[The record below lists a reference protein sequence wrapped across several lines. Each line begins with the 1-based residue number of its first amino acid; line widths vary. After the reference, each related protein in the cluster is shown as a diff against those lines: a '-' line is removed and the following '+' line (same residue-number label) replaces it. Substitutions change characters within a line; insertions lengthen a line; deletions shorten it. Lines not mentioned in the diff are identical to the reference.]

1 MNRHVIFI
9 LLAFGLALS
18 REVMTAQISY
28 GGQPASFSLKEK
40 AAAVVPVVQMEHVS
54 NQQLMKAEP
63 KNGLRL
69 KPYKFAHTFN
79 VDVTPKNS
87 GTWTVASDGTKIW
100 RVKILSPGAYSL
112 NIIFDQFELPDH
124 AKLFIYSPD
133 HQKVMGAFTANN
145 ESGYGTFAVRP
156 LAGDEMVVEYDEP
169 ADAEFSGQLRITK
182 VNHDYKNAFGD
193 RPLGQA
199 GLCNVD
205 VYCTQAEKDY
215 IATQKQSEVRLII
228 TGNELCSGTM
238 VNNVAKDNTPYLIT
252 AGHCITSATDAEQTV
267 FYFNYES
274 PDCGQNLGSI
284 DGYVDQTV
292 SGSILR
298 ARSDSLDFALVE
310 MQTMPPAN
318 YRPYFSGW
326 NNSALPPSRTFVIHH
341 PNGDVKKISR
351 DYNAPGVGSFSTKY
365 ISNAFW
371 LIHRWDVGT
380 TEAGSSGSGLIIDNT
395 DHQLIGTLTGG
406 AATCADPVNDYFAML
421 NKQWSYY
428 SADTMQLA
436 VWLDPSGG
444 STFVNGWDPYGT
456 DPNRCELFSNVQY
469 GEKYVK
475 QKLSD
480 NSGYITGKNSLGITA
495 YAEKFDQS
503 TQAELQAVAI
513 AFSQA
518 ATSPISLGRYFN
530 LNVYDADPTT
540 GLPNNIIATQSVAI
554 SSLQDSSMNYIP
566 LTNPITTTGT
576 FYVGYDLD
584 YNNIQDSIAVFNA
597 PARDAVTNGVNT
609 AYAFYNGAW
618 VPFSQISSIGI
629 NTSLLIKAHACS
641 VLGLDVVDTNLHDK
655 QFEVYYPTGGLNNYV
670 YLQNNG
676 PEGNAVVS
684 IMDMMGRTLHQEVRY
699 LTNEPVKV
707 SIGNHNSGIYFIA
720 VKTDKVREV
729 MKVRLRTGR

>member
-9 LLAFGLALS
+9 LLAFGLSLFP
-18 REVMTAQISY
+18 EVMTAQISY

-40 AAAVVPVVQMEHVS
+40 AAVVIPIVRVEHVS
-54 NQQLMKAEP
+54 NRQLMKAEP
-63 KNGLRL
+63 QSGLRL
-69 KPYKFAHTFN
+69 KPYKFAHTFK
-79 VDVTPKNS
+79 VDITPQNS
-87 GTWTVASDGTKIW
+87 GTWTVAADGTKIW
-100 RVKILSPGAYSL
+100 RVKILSQGAYSL
-112 NIIFDQFELPDH
+112 NIIFDRFKLPDH
-124 AKLFIYSPD
+124 AKLFIYSPN
-133 HQKVMGAFTANN
+133 HKKVLGAFTANN
-145 ESGYGTFAVRP
+145 ESGYGTLAVRP

-205 VYCTQAEKDY
+205 VYCTDGQDLAL
-215 IATQKQSEVRLII
+215 QKQSEVRLII
-228 TGNELCSGTM
+228 AGSELCSGTM
-238 VNNVAKDNTPYLIT
+238 VNNTSQDGTPYLIT

-267 FYFNYES
+267 YYFNYES

-292 SGSILR
+292 SGSILK

-310 MQTMPPAN
+310 MQNMPPAN

-326 NNSALPPSRTFVIHH
+326 NNSAFVPASTFAIHH
-341 PNGDVKKISR
+341 PNGDVKKLSR
-351 DYNAPGVGSFSTKY
+351 DNDSPGVGSFSSKY

-371 LIHRWDVGT
+371 VIHRWDVGT
-380 TEAGSSGSGLIIDNT
+380 TEAGSSGSGLIVNSS
-395 DHQLIGTLTGG
+395 HQLIGTLTGG

-428 SADTMQLA
+428 SASNMQLA
-436 VWLDPSGG
+436 IWLDPSGSG
-444 STFVNGWDPYGT
+444 STSVNGLDPYAT
-456 DPNRCELFSNVQY
+456 NPNPCELFSNVQY

-475 QKLSD
+475 QKLAD
-480 NSGYITGKNSLGITA
+480 NSGYITGKNSLKISA
-495 YAEKFDQS
+495 YAEKFNQS
-503 TQAELQAVAI
+503 SQAELQAVAI
-513 AFSQA
+513 AFSQTV
-518 ATSPISLGRYFN
+518 TSPISAGKSFN
-530 LNVYDADPTT
+530 LNVYDADPNT
-540 GLPNNIIATQSVAI
+540 GLPNNVIATQSVSI
-554 SSLQDSSMNYIP
+554 SNLQDSSMNYIP

-584 YNNIQDSIAVFNA
+584 YNNTQDSIAVFNA
-597 PARDAVTNGVNT
+597 PARDAATYPVNT
-609 AYAFYNGAW
+609 AYGKIDGAW
-618 VPFSQISSIGI
+618 LPFDQIADIGI
-629 NTSLLIKAHACS
+629 KTSLLIKAHACN
-641 VLGLDVVDTNLHDK
+641 VLPTDVVDTNYHDK

-676 PEGNAVVS
+676 AEGNAEIS
-684 IMDMMGRTLHQEVRY
+684 ILDVMGRTLHQEQRY
-699 LTNEPVKV
+699 MTNEPVKV

>member
-9 LLAFGLALS
+9 LLAFGLALFP
-18 REVMTAQISY
+18 EVMMAQISY

-40 AAAVVPVVQMEHVS
+40 AASVIPVVRMEHVS
-54 NQQLMKAEP
+54 NQQLMSAEP
-63 KNGLRL
+63 KSGLRL
-69 KPYKFAHTFN
+69 KPYKFAHTFK
-79 VDVTPKNS
+79 VDITPQNS
-87 GTWTVASDGTKIW
+87 GTWTVADDGTKIW
-100 RVKILSPGAYSL
+100 RVKILSRGAYSL
-112 NIIFDQFELPDH
+112 NIIFDQFKVPDH

-133 HQKVMGAFTANN
+133 HKKILGAFTANN

-169 ADAEFSGQLRITK
+169 KDAEFPGQLRITK

-193 RPLGQA
+193 RPLGEA

-205 VYCTQAEKDY
+205 VYCTPGADL
-215 IATQKQSEVRLII
+215 AVQKQAEVRLII
-228 TGNELCSGTM
+228 AGSELCSGTM
-238 VNNVAKDNTPYLIT
+238 VNNVTEDKTPYLIT
-252 AGHCITSATDAEQTV
+252 AGHCIGSKTDAEQTV

-310 MQTMPPAN
+310 MQSMPPAN

-326 NNSALPPSRTFVIHH
+326 NNSASVPQKTFVIHH

-351 DYNAPGVGSFSTKY
+351 DYDAPGVGSFSSKY
-365 ISNAFW
+365 IPNAFW

-380 TEAGSSGSGLIIDNT
+380 TEAGSSGSGLINNSF
-395 DHQLIGTLTGG
+395 QLIGTLTGG
-406 AATCADPVNDYFAML
+406 AATCSDPVNDYFAML

-436 VWLDPSGG
+436 VWLDPNNTG
-444 STFVNGWDPYGT
+444 STFVNGMDPYAT
-456 DPNRCELFSNVQY
+456 NPNPCELFSNVQY

-480 NSGYITGKNSLGITA
+480 NSGYITGKNSLKISA
-495 YAEKFDQS
+495 YAEKFDQA

-513 AFSQA
+513 AFSQT
-518 ATSPISLGRYFN
+518 ATSPISAGRYFN
-530 LNVYDADPTT
+530 LNVYDADPAT
-540 GLPNNIIATQSVAI
+540 GLPNHIIATQSVAI
-554 SSLQDSSMNYIP
+554 NTLQDSSMNYIP

-584 YNNIQDSIAVFNA
+584 YNNLQDSIAVFNA
-597 PARDAVTNGVNT
+597 PGRDAVTNPVNT
-609 AYAFYNGAW
+609 AYAFYNNGW
-618 VPFSQISSIGI
+618 VPFDQIPGI
-629 NTSLLIKAHACS
+629 DIKTSLLIKAHACN
-641 VLGLDVVDTNLHDK
+641 VLGMDVIDTNLHDK

-670 YLQNNG
+670 YLKNNG

-684 IMDMMGRTLHQEVRY
+684 VMDMMGRTLHQEVHY